1 MSDADAK
8 NRKMSSEVF
17 SPVSSSKETVTT
29 QWASE
34 KRQLR
39 DGKTQFALV
48 VSHPIQ
54 HFTPFYRAL
63 AQCEGIALK
72 VFFCCR
78 VGLEPY
84 FDREMNT
91 HIAWNMD
98 LLSGYDH
105 MFLPEASRITRSGPL
120 KIRNPSVGEELAKF
134 DPKVVLTHGY
144 NQLTML
150 FALWWCRRNKVP
162 AMLIGDSELLHQ
174 RPIGVRFAKRVRCLS
189 C

>member
-1 MSDADAK
+1 M
-8 NRKMSSEVF
+8 
-17 SPVSSSKETVTT
+17 SSSKEAVTT
-29 QWASE
+29 RQTSE
-34 KRQLR
+34 KINFAAT
-39 DGKTQFALV
+39 KTQFALV

-84 FDREMNT
+84 FDREMST

-105 MFLPEASRITRSGPL
+105 MFLSEASKITRSGPL
-120 KIRNPSVGEELAKF
+120 EIRNPSVGEELAKF
-134 DPKVVLTHGY
+134 DPQVVLTHGY

-162 AMLIGDSELLHQ
+162 AMLIGDSELLH
-174 RPIGVRFAKRVRCLS
+174 RRRVEVRVAKRVLLRSLAKS
-189 C
+189 V